1 LNSQSSEEEDFNGF
15 IDAQNFGNLMRF
27 SNHQGS
33 ARQINILS
41 SHLFHHHNHASS
53 VIVFRA
59 KSEIKPGLELF
70 LNYGSNFFASKVQG
84 LATTVMKSIP
94 EEGSSAQ
101 DDEQDYIIVPM
112 TPNKGRKC
120 TKKVIHEEPQLPI
133 PPEEESAD
141 KSMRTETETETE
153 TEPED
158 VYEAAPKPRKSST

>member
-1 LNSQSSEEEDFNGF
+1 MSSQSSEEEDFNGF

-41 SHLFHHHNHASS
+41 SHLFQHHNHASS

-59 KSEIKPGLELF
+59 KSEIKPGNELF
-70 LNYGSNFFASKVQG
+70 LNYGSNFFASKAQG

-94 EEGSSAQ
+94 EEGYSAQ

-112 TPNKGRKC
+112 THNKGRKC
-120 TKKVIHEEPQLPI
+120 TKKVIHEEPQSPI

-153 TEPED
+153 PED
-158 VYEAAPKPRKSST
+158 EYEAAPKPRKSST

>member
-1 LNSQSSEEEDFNGF
+1 MSSQSSEEEDFNGF

-41 SHLFHHHNHASS
+41 SHLFQHHNHASS

-59 KSEIKPGLELF
+59 KSEIKPGHELF
-70 LNYGSNFFASKVQG
+70 LNYGSNFFASKAQG

-94 EEGSSAQ
+94 EECSSAY

-112 TPNKGRKC
+112 TTHNKGRKC
-120 TKKVIHEEPQLPI
+120 TKKVIHEEPQSPI
-133 PPEEESAD
+133 LPEEESAD

-158 VYEAAPKPRKSST
+158 